1 MAENAK
7 HRTIQQYVVAAASAV
22 VAILIVIAIAFATQ
36 EHNDR
41 VLTED
46 LDRTGVELQVLG
58 RQIADIKDADL
69 VSMNDYICAYAQ
81 VEHVQSDYDQK
92 LPKYNEL
99 YSLARKRDSD
109 RGIFNVERFHGKHH
123 PETWEN
129 MTEIIDLVR
138 QINELTKRQTA
149 VIHAMASLPEPE
161 RVKFWHE
168 QFAPLAAEERAL
180 REKLRVVGQ
189 GTPPDGRVQ

>member
-1 MAENAK
+1 MTENARHAK
-7 HRTIQQYVVAAASAV
+7 FRQWVLAAATAI
-22 VAILIVIAIAFATQ
+22 VAILIVIAVAFATQ

-41 VLTED
+41 VLMED
-46 LDRTGVELQVLG
+46 LDRTGVELQLLG
-58 RQIADIKDADL
+58 RQIGDIKDADL
-69 VSMNDYICAYAQ
+69 VSMNDYISAYAQ
-81 VEHVQSDYDQK
+81 VEHLQSDYDQK
-92 LPKYNEL
+92 LQKYSEL

-109 RGIFNVERFHGKHH
+109 RGIFNVERFQGKHH
-123 PETWEN
+123 PETWQN

-168 QFAPLAAEERAL
+168 QFAPLAAEEHAL
-180 REKLRVVGQ
+180 REKLRVTGQ
-189 GTPPDGRVQ
+189 GPPPGGRVQ

>member
-1 MAENAK
+1 MTENEKKRGA
-7 HRTIQQYVVAAASAV
+7 RRYAILIAIAVVVVAV
-22 VAILIVIAIAFATQ
+22 VAFGIQ
-36 EHNDR
+36 ERNDR

-46 LDRTGVELQVLG
+46 LGRTGVELQVLG
-58 RQIADIKDADL
+58 RQIGDIKDADL
-69 VSMNDYICAYAQ
+69 VSMNDYISAYAQ
-81 VEHVQSDYDQK
+81 VEHLQSEYDQK
-92 LPKYNEL
+92 LQKYNEL

-168 QFAPLAAEERAL
+168 QFAPLAAEEHAL
-180 REKLRVVGQ
+180 REKLRVAGQ
-189 GTPPDGRVQ
+189 GTPPGGRVQ